1 MTVLVAYASV
11 HASTAEIAQQIAD
24 RFGKSG
30 LAAVVHPVDQVD
42 SLQPYQAV
50 VLGSAVHNQAWLPE
64 AANFLTRFSDQLAK
78 RPVWLFSTCSVG
90 ETSSFFGPRVTALIR
105 STRHE
110 FADVADA
117 RGTIH
122 FRDHHYFAGAFER
135 GSWSFLGD
143 LFLKVCGGAPGDH
156 RDWRDVN
163 EWADR
168 IARELQGIDRAQ
180 ERRRLHLS
188 VRGRP

>member
-11 HASTAEIAQQIAD
+11 HASTAEIARQIAD
-24 RFGKSG
+24 RLLKSG
-30 LAAVVHPVDQVD
+30 LAAVARSVNQVE

-64 AANFLTRFSDQLAK
+64 AASFLTRFETELAK
-78 RPVWLFSTCSVG
+78 RPVWLFSACSVG
-90 ETSSFFGPRVTALIR
+90 ETSSFFGPKLTGLIR
-105 STRHE
+105 RTRPE
-110 FADVADA
+110 LARVAGA
-117 RGTIH
+117 RDTIH

-135 GSWSFLGD
+135 GGWSVFGD
-143 LFLKVCGGAPGDH
+143 LFLRVCGGSPGDH
-156 RDWRDVN
+156 RDWHDVN
-163 EWADR
+163 DWAGR
-168 IARELQGIDRAQ
+168 IARELQGVDHVK